1 MKRIIILPTLLLV
14 ALLATG
20 PVLADGNFDLSWWTV
35 DGGGEGSAGGPYILT
50 GSAGQPDAGTLN
62 GGPYSLSSGFWL
74 GGVAGGDPPA
84 PAPLPTSTS
93 TPVPVPGGNQVYLP
107 VVVK

>member
-1 MKRIIILPTLLLV
+1 MSRKFLYLSILTLLGLLV
-14 ALLATG
+14 SLSGVAQGGLQPA
-20 PVLADGNFDLSWWTV
+20 LAD
-35 DGGGEGSAGGPYILT
+35 
-50 GSAGQPDAGTLN
+50 GTLN